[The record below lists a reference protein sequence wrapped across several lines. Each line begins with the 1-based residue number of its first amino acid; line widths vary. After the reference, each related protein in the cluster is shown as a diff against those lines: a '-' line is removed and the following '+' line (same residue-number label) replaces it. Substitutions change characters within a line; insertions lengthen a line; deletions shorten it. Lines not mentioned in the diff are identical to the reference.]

1 MLNLREM
8 HDIAKGEVSSMEDL
22 IRKGQRSKPP
32 RPDNWIAQHQRILQ
46 HRRQVVKLIEKDIAE
61 YVRKAEGEA
70 AA

>member
-1 MLNLREM
+1 MLTLREM
-8 HDIAKGEVSSMEDL
+8 HDIARGEVFSMEDL

-46 HRRQVVKLIEKDIAE
+46 HRKQVVKVIEQQIDA
-61 YVRKAEGEA
+61 RKAEGEA

>member
-46 HRRQVVKLIEKDIAE
+46 HRKQVVKLLDRQIEA
-61 YVRKAEGEA
+61 RKAEGEA

>member
-46 HRRQVVKLIEKDIAE
+46 HRKQVLKLIESEIAR
-61 YVRKAEGEA
+61 RKAEGEA

>member
-1 MLNLREM
+1 MLTLREM
-8 HDIAKGEVSSMEDL
+8 HDIAKGEVWSMEDL

-46 HRRQVVKLIEKDIAE
+46 HRKQVVKLLDQQIDA
-61 YVRKAEGEA
+61 RKAEGEA

>member
-1 MLNLREM
+1 MLTLREM

-46 HRRQVVKLIEKDIAE
+46 HRKQVVKLLDQKIDA
-61 YVRKAEGEA
+61 RKAEGEA

>member
-1 MLNLREM
+1 MLTLREM
-8 HDIAKGEVSSMEDL
+8 HDMAKGEVWSMEDL

-46 HRRQVVKLIEKDIAE
+46 HRRQVVKLLDQQIDA
-61 YVRKAEGEA
+61 RKAEGEA

>member
-1 MLNLREM
+1 MLTLREM
-8 HDIAKGEVSSMEDL
+8 HDIALGEVFSMEDL

-46 HRRQVVKLIEKDIAE
+46 HRKQVVKLLDQQIIA
-61 YVRKAEGEA
+61 RKAEGEA

>member
-1 MLNLREM
+1 MLTLREM
-8 HDIAKGEVSSMEDL
+8 HDIARGEVSSMEDL

-46 HRRQVVKLIEKDIAE
+46 HRKQVVKLLDQQIDA
-61 YVRKAEGEA
+61 RKAEGEA

>member
-46 HRRQVVKLIEKDIAE
+46 HRKQVVKLLDQQIDA
-61 YVRKAEGEA
+61 RKAEGEA

>member
-46 HRRQVVKLIEKDIAE
+46 HRKQVVKLLDQQIGA
-61 YVRKAEGEA
+61 RKAEVEA